1 MTVPN
6 TYSQEQMA
14 TEENPQATHC
24 ALYTILV
31 MVFVIGILTAAA
43 IWYLFFQ

>member
-6 TYSQEQMA
+6 TYSQEQMT
-14 TEENPQATHC
+14 TEEKSQAFRR
-24 ALYTILV
+24 ALYTMLAMI
-31 MVFVIGILTAAA
+31 FVIGILSAAA

>member
-6 TYSQEQMA
+6 TYLQEQVA
-14 TEENPQATHC
+14 TEENPQATHRV
-24 ALYTILV
+24 LYTILV

>member
-1 MTVPN
+1 MEIKEK
-6 TYSQEQMA
+6 YSQEQMT
-14 TEENPQATHC
+14 TEGKSQASRR

-43 IWYLFFQ
+43 VWYLFFQ

>member
-6 TYSQEQMA
+6 TYSQEQMT
-14 TEENPQATHC
+14 TEEKSQASRR
-24 ALYTILV
+24 ALYTILA
-31 MVFVIGILTAAA
+31 MVLVIGILTAAA

>member
-6 TYSQEQMA
+6 TYSQEQMT
-14 TEENPQATHC
+14 TEEKSQATHR
-24 ALYTILV
+24 ALYTILI